1 MTDADAAVM
10 TAFVRRANPTRIRGI
25 FPRDHVFYGA
35 RSDKI
40 VTRASRLREA
50 LRFCTGFARSI
61 GNSAANMTQV
71 VRCMMRSASNR
82 WNCSGFQR

>member
-10 TAFVRRANPTRIRGI
+10 TAFVRRANPTRTRGI
-25 FPRDHVFYGA
+25 FPARSRVPWS

-50 LRFCTGFARSI
+50 LRFCTGFGRRVE
-61 GNSAANMTQV
+61 NSAANMTQV
-71 VRCMMRSASNR
+71 VRCMMRSAS
-82 WNCSGFQR
+82 